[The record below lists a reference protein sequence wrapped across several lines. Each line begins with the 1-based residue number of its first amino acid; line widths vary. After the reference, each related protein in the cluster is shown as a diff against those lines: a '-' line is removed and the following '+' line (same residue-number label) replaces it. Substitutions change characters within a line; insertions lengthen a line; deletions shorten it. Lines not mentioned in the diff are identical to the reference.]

1 MNWKKYI
8 NPFLIVLWLAIVIP
22 IVINEYE
29 ETGTFQ
35 IGKVIIPTIMF
46 LLGCG
51 AIPTK
56 LKNSKESEQKT
67 RSVLKSEH
75 RENVGESMTTVESKF
90 PNTDSNTTVINNF
103 NGNIIHSQFQQGN
116 NNVMNSNKDYTEIEP
131 AKLLL
136 IEVKKLT
143 KNLPVNYQ
151 QSELQADIETVAKT
165 QNRIYKGNF

>member
-1 MNWKKYI
+1 
-8 NPFLIVLWLAIVIP
+8 
-22 IVINEYE
+22 
-29 ETGTFQ
+29 
-35 IGKVIIPTIMF
+35 
-46 LLGCG
+46 
-51 AIPTK
+51 
-56 LKNSKESEQKT
+56 
-67 RSVLKSEH
+67 
-75 RENVGESMTTVESKF
+75 MTTVESKF